1 MEIRALY
8 SFSRSCLACKPKVI
22 FFDDNKG
29 ILEAIIDLGMKIKM
43 NGWEIT
49 QDISKGRVEYLR
61 VLIRY
66 LKEEG
71 QISVVKGVI

>member
-1 MEIRALY
+1 M
-8 SFSRSCLACKPKVI
+8 KV
-22 FFDDNKG
+22 
-29 ILEAIIDLGMKIKM
+29 EM

-49 QDISKGRVEYLR
+49 QDIFKGKVEYLR
-61 VLIRY
+61 ILIGY